1 MPHKNGLEVVKEVK
15 KYYRYVAGC
24 SGDSDWIGQPL
35 QEPTYIF
42 LTAFGSSKVF
52 RKNCHKVG
60 VKFIFEKPLRKDK
73 LKTLLMTLKD
83 GSQ

>member
-1 MPHKNGLEVVKEVK
+1 MKAF
-15 KYYRYVAGC
+15 YREMAGC

-42 LTAFGSSKVF
+42 LTAFGSNKAF
-52 RKNCHKVG
+52 RKHCREVG
-60 VKFIFEKPLRKDK
+60 VKFFFEKPLRKERLND
-73 LKTLLMTLKD
+73 LLMTLAD